1 MRNIPPEV
9 IEQDKKDGELAL
21 AMRSGLQKFWAD
33 LRQTDF
39 FSQGILNAN
48 QFGYIFDKNK
58 SFIFDYFQISTVE
71 EFFKVFFM
79 IQSLNDKI
87 FFIFFLNL

>member
-9 IEQDKKDGELAL
+9 IEQDKKDGELTL

-39 FSQGILNAN
+39 FSQGILNVN

-71 EFFKVFFM
+71 EFFKV
-79 IQSLNDKI
+79 I
-87 FFIFFLNL
+87 F